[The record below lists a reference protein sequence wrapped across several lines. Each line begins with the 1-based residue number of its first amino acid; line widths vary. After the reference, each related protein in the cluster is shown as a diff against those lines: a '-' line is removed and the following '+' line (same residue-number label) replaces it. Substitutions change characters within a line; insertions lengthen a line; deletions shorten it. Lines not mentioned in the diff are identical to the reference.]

1 LIGEPNAQPFGEAGE
16 TNQEAPETNPQTRDH
31 HFGQRLMK
39 VEDYGDG
46 PEFQRQRAEDL
57 EVGQGMNMNG
67 LEGAM
72 AMEADQLN

>member
-1 LIGEPNAQPFGEAGE
+1 MLHCAIISTTCVFTSQVNEEGNKKSVSMNR
-16 TNQEAPETNPQTRDH
+16 TD
-31 HFGQRLMK
+31 RLLAIILELQGK
-39 VEDYGDG
+39 G
-46 PEFQRQRAEDL
+46 RQRAEDL